1 MFARISAWLLALL
14 ISIFPFLDRYSPALD
29 WKAATNT
36 VMAAVKARDID
47 AIEAFMCKN
56 IKDNVP
62 DLRGEISN
70 LLDAIEGTITSHST
84 EFFDDFSVASGGRT
98 IMQGMSITP
107 INTSVAKYQINI
119 IWEYYN
125 NFSLAERGIRAIRL
139 SLPGVPGEWH
149 EMLVVIEATAIRVHN

>member
-1 MFARISAWLLALL
+1 MFSRISACIFAFFL
-14 ISIFPFLDRYSPALD
+14 SIFPFLDRYSPALD
-29 WKAATNT
+29 WKASTNT
-36 VMAAVKARDID
+36 VMAAIQARDID

-98 IMQGMSITP
+98 IMQGMSITK
-107 INTSVAKYQINI
+107 ITTSAAKFQVNI

-139 SLPGVPGEWH
+139 SIPGEPGEWH
-149 EMLVVIEATAIRVHN
+149 EMLVEIEATAIRVHN